1 MKWQR
6 NIKNFAT
13 NRLGEAVFRTSDK
26 VKWDI
31 IFCIITKLNI
41 DVDRVDHVK
50 DINNIVNRYLN

>member
-6 NIKNFAT
+6 NIKNFVT
-13 NRLGEAVFRTSDK
+13 NGLGEAVFRTSDK